1 MRDAGAVRITTLGE
15 LAVDGR
21 PVRGERLAT
30 LLRELLDARGRAVSV
45 AALVDAVWQDAPPA
59 DATGAVQALVSRLRR
74 TGLPVQGTTGGYR
87 LPLDDL
93 EVDTARAHD
102 LAAAAAAALAAGR
115 PDDARAA
122 AAAARALLPAAPDVA
137 DPTTA
142 RLLSEVAR
150 TAAEAALAGG
160 DPLDTADLRLLA
172 ARVPPDEPAAALL
185 VRVLAAQGRDAEAL
199 ALVEDLR
206 TELADRYGADP
217 SPVVTAAHLALLRGE
232 LRPTETPAGDAPATR
247 RDTTGPGAAV
257 PPDAAAGT
265 AAPVAA
271 PGVDSTA
278 PHATASPAPPSG
290 APHPAAPPRAVA
302 LPASWRR
309 STTPLLGRDDDVAA
323 VRAALRT
330 APVVTLVAPGG
341 SGKTRLAA
349 EVARAEAEGRT
360 VRVVELAGL
369 RAPDEVLPAVL
380 HAVGGADLAPSGVE
394 VTTERRALDPV
405 DRLRVAGQDLEGLL
419 VLDNCEHVLDA
430 AAQTVA
436 DLLQAAPDDVTVLAT
451 SRAPLGLVGE
461 VVHRIDT
468 LAEDDAVAL
477 LHARAHAARPG
488 LAWDDAVARELC
500 RRLDHLPLAL
510 ELAAARLRSMPV
522 ADVLAGLDDRF
533 GLLDDALRGLPERH
547 ASLWALV
554 DWSRALL
561 APAEQHL
568 LERVAVLP
576 GPFGADA
583 AAAVAGVD
591 DVRRGLAA
599 LVEHSLLALDDQA
612 DGPRYRMLE
621 TVREYGEARLDAAG
635 GRADAVHGLVA
646 WGARLARGLL
656 PDLVG
661 PGQVAALHALT
672 RDQDLLVEALRHALR
687 TDDEPAAV
695 EVLAALGWL
704 WSVRGA
710 HLEVVTWAERVLH
723 VHDPAARLRSGAV
736 RGHAA
741 GRPLPPPDATATV
754 TVLGALTSTV
764 VEPQRLTA
772 VALRAATRLTAERAD
787 ALSPRMRALVGV
799 LPALFTNPV
808 PPRGAIEAL
817 VGHDDPY
824 VRGIGLFLRGAV
836 DENAGDGCRSEA
848 DARAAYAAFEEAG
861 DEWLMGT
868 AAQGVGQWASD
879 EDDDETARWL
889 ARSADH
895 LERVGATL
903 DARSSRLLLDIE
915 LATTGD
921 ADALA
926 RLADAAGSEQ
936 SEPTLAAQAS
946 VGLAHVA
953 WVGGRTAEAVAHAEA
968 AVRAAVPELVAP
980 PQARALFRLAAVVLH
995 AGAAGEV
1002 AGADGAGAEAGAG
1015 AAGAQTGAGAG
1026 AAAGDA
1032 RAAHLARARL
1042 LLAEAFDDVGATS
1055 DMPVLGTFGLAC
1067 AELAAA
1073 DGDPA
1078 TAVELVALGRRLGAG
1093 ARMLLPRA
1101 PSPALAHALG
1111 DGDAVAARERALAGA
1126 TATATAARLREL
1138 TAPWVPAAAPSA
1150 AESPQTLRR

>member
-1 MRDAGAVRITTLGE
+1 MRITTLGE

-45 AALVDAVWQDAPPA
+45 AALVDAVWQDAPPI

-102 LAAAAAAALAAGR
+102 LAATAAAALAAGH

-150 TAAEAALAGG
+150 TAAEAALAGAG
-160 DPLDTADLRLLA
+160 APDTADLRLLA

-217 SPVVTAAHLALLRGE
+217 SPVVVAAHLALLRGE
-232 LRPTETPAGDAPATR
+232 LRPAPA
-247 RDTTGPGAAV
+247 DTPPTTAPGGTAPSATAARAATGTTARVASPVV
-257 PPDAAAGT
+257 PPPGPDATTSPAAPGGAPHT
-265 AAPVAA
+265 AAP
-271 PGVDSTA
+271 
-278 PHATASPAPPSG
+278 
-290 APHPAAPPRAVA
+290 RAVT

-369 RAPDEVLPAVL
+369 RASDEVLPAVL

-621 TVREYGEARLDAAG
+621 TVREYGEARLDAVG
-635 GRADAVHGLVA
+635 GRADAVRGLVA

-661 PGQVAALHALT
+661 PGQVGALHALA

-836 DENAGDGCRSEA
+836 DENAGDGCRSDA

-879 EDDDETARWL
+879 EDDETARWL

-953 WVGGRTAEAVAHAEA
+953 WVGGRAAEAVAHAEA

-1015 AAGAQTGAGAG
+1015 AAGAQTGGGAG

-1101 PSPALAHALG
+1101 PSPALARALG
-1111 DGDAVAARERALAGA
+1111 DGDAVAARERALAGT

-1138 TAPWVPAAAPSA
+1138 TAPWVPTAAPPA
-1150 AESPQTLRR
+1150 AEPPQTRRR

>member
-1 MRDAGAVRITTLGE
+1 VRITTLGE

-21 PVRGERLAT
+21 PVRGERLGAV
-30 LLRELLDARGRAVSV
+30 LRELLDARGRVVSV
-45 AALVDAVWQDAPPA
+45 AALVDAVWPDAPPA
-59 DATGAVQALVSRLRR
+59 DTTGAVQALVSRLRR
-74 TGLPVQGTTGGYR
+74 TGLPVQGTTAGYR
-87 LPLDDL
+87 LPLDGL
-93 EVDTARAHD
+93 EVDALRAHA
-102 LAAAAAAALAAGR
+102 LATQAAAALAAGR
-115 PDDARAA
+115 PRDARSAA
-122 AAAARALLPAAPDVA
+122 DEARALLPASPDLA

-160 DPLDTADLRLLA
+160 GPLDTADLRLLTD
-172 ARVPPDEPAAALL
+172 RVPPDEPAAALL

-217 SPVVTAAHLALLRGE
+217 SPVVAAAHLALLRGE
-232 LRPTETPAGDAPATR
+232 LRPASADTPPTAAPGGTPSETPARAASSTTAGVASP
-247 RDTTGPGAAV
+247 TGPSPG
-257 PPDAAAGT
+257 PDAT
-265 AAPVAA
+265 TSPAA
-271 PGVDSTA
+271 PG
-278 PHATASPAPPSG
+278 G
-290 APHPAAPPRAVA
+290 APRTAPPRAVA

-394 VTTERRALDPV
+394 VTTERRVLDPV

-646 WGARLARGLL
+646 WGARLARGRL

-723 VHDPAARLRSGAV
+723 VHDPAARLRSAAV

-754 TVLGALTSTV
+754 AVLGALTSTV

-772 VALRAATRLTAERAD
+772 VALRTARTLTAERAD

-836 DENAGDGCRSEA
+836 DENAGDGCRSDA

-879 EDDDETARWL
+879 EDDETARWL

-953 WVGGRTAEAVAHAEA
+953 WVGGRTAEAVTHAEA

-1002 AGADGAGAEAGAG
+1002 AGAGAVGAEADAG
-1015 AAGAQTGAGAG
+1015 VAGAQTGAGDGPSAE
-1026 AAAGDA
+1026 AGDA
-1032 RAAHLARARL
+1032 RAAHLARARV

-1101 PSPALAHALG
+1101 PSPALARALG
-1111 DGDAVAARERALAGA
+1111 DGDAVAARERALAGT

-1150 AESPQTLRR
+1150 AEPPQTLRR

>member
-1 MRDAGAVRITTLGE
+1 MRITTLGE

-160 DPLDTADLRLLA
+160 GPLDTADLRLLA

-206 TELADRYGADP
+206 AELADRYGADP
-217 SPVVTAAHLALLRGE
+217 SPVVAAAHLALLRGE
-232 LRPTETPAGDAPATR
+232 LRPAPADTPPTPAPGGTAPSATPAR
-247 RDTTGPGAAV
+247 AASGTTAGVASPTDPSAG
-257 PPDAAAGT
+257 PDAT
-265 AAPVAA
+265 TSPAA
-271 PGVDSTA
+271 PGGT
-278 PHATASPAPPSG
+278 PRT
-290 APHPAAPPRAVA
+290 APPRSVA

-309 STTPLLGRDDDVAA
+309 ATTPLLGRDDDVAA

-723 VHDPAARLRSGAV
+723 VHDPAERLRSGAV

-1002 AGADGAGAEAGAG
+1002 AGAGAVGAEADAG
-1015 AAGAQTGAGAG
+1015 VAGAQTGAGDGPSAE
-1026 AAAGDA
+1026 AGDA
-1032 RAAHLARARL
+1032 RAAHLARARV

-1073 DGDPA
+1073 EGDPA

-1101 PSPALAHALG
+1101 PSPALARALG